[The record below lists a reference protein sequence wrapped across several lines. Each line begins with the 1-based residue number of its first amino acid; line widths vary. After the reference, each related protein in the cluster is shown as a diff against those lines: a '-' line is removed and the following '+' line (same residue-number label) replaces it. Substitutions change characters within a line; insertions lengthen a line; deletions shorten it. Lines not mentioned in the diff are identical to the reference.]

1 MNHRRTLGQLLK
13 TASTKLLHDPK
24 QRTSPSSLS
33 SAVVQLVSANNAD
46 KAAVQEA
53 PSTQSASYVLRIS

>member
-13 TASTKLLHDPK
+13 TASIKLLHDPE

-53 PSTQSASYVLRIS
+53 PSTQSVSYVLRIS